1 MGGGDGGSR
10 ERCKFCGPGLLGA
23 AQFKPHNSDR
33 SVGEISSAQG
43 LAPPA
48 YRAWESKI

>member
-1 MGGGDGGSR
+1 MVGGLSEAR
-10 ERCKFCGPGLLGA
+10 ERCKFCGPGLGA

-33 SVGEISSAQG
+33 SVGEISSGQG
-43 LAPPA
+43 AAPRA

>member
-1 MGGGDGGSR
+1 MGGGDGGAR
-10 ERCKFCGPGLLGA
+10 GRCKFCGPGLGA

-33 SVGEISSAQG
+33 SVGEISSAPAV
-43 LAPPA
+43 APPA